1 MGSINAFEK
10 SADRGRPPGK
20 ITASLNEKLRTVKW
34 GEYEFQHIFNRIEQG
49 RRLKKEDQLP
59 GDIPF
64 VMAGVTNTGVVNY
77 ISNPVASFPKNS
89 ITIDIFGNTFYRDYA
104 FGAGDDTGVYWNDR
118 IEYSRC
124 VMLFFAVAMQK
135 ALNGKFS
142 YGKKLRSSQSLN
154 FKMMLPINNGEI
166 DFGFMESFVAELE
179 AQRVAELE
187 AQRVAELSAYLTVSG
202 YDNYELSA
210 EELDALRE
218 FTELDNDN
226 WGTYT
231 VGDLF
236 EKVATKKLP
245 YKAKEL
251 PKQPTDDYILPCL
264 TSSFQNQGL
273 NYYAPKAGATVLSN
287 VISIPS
293 NSDVYRA
300 YYQTRDFTVLSD
312 AYAIRWKFPKIELS
326 TNQYLFM
333 VMCINKVTD
342 LPIYSY
348 KNKLGGWNVV
358 KNKGIKLP
366 QKNGKIDFS
375 FMDTFISALKKLAIK
390 EVVLYSD
397 RKITATKELVA
408 KNNQLNS

>member
-1 MGSINAFEK
+1 
-10 SADRGRPPGK
+10 
-20 ITASLNEKLRTVKW
+20 
-34 GEYEFQHIFNRIEQG
+34 
-49 RRLKKEDQLP
+49 
-59 GDIPF
+59 
-64 VMAGVTNTGVVNY
+64 MAGITNTGVINY
-77 ISNPVASFPKNS
+77 ISNPVASFPKNA

-118 IEYSRC
+118 IEYSRG

-135 ALNGKFS
+135 ALIGKFS
-142 YGKKLRSSQSLN
+142 YGKKLRSSQSLK

-166 DFGFMESFVAELE
+166 DFDFMESF
-179 AQRVAELE
+179 VAELE

-210 EELDALRE
+210 EELDALQR
-218 FTELDNDN
+218 FAELNDDN

-251 PKQPTDDYILPCL
+251 PKQPTDDYVLPCL

-273 NYYAPKAGATVLSN
+273 NYYAPKAGATVLKN

-312 AYAIRWKFPKIELS
+312 AYAIRWKSKEIELS
-326 TNQYLFM
+326 PNQYLFM

-358 KNKGIKLP
+358 KNKDIKLP
-366 QKNGKIDFS
+366 EKDGKIDFA
-375 FMDTFISALKKLAIK
+375 FMETFISAIKKLAIK
-390 EVVLYSD
+390 EVVIYSD
-397 RKITATKELVA
+397 RKIAATKEIIS
-408 KNNQLNS
+408 KTE